1 LFRKRKRALS
11 YKKKKGSNNQKRSP
25 QSQEESV
32 PDMEPDINAAPSPDF
47 SAPTEAFPPEDI
59 ND

>member
-1 LFRKRKRALS
+1 
-11 YKKKKGSNNQKRSP
+11 
-25 QSQEESV
+25 
-32 PDMEPDINAAPSPDF
+32 MEPDINAAPSADF